1 MESTS
6 LQNGILY
13 TVGVAAVDNSGNA
26 SPIQSGFVQVP
37 KATGKSGCSCHL
49 AGVDHGAVPWGSP
62 TTPTLTFSLH
72 ELPQTLIKCLAP
84 LWRSRPVPGS
94 AASGDAISPQ

>member
-26 SPIQSGFVQVP
+26 SPIPSGFIQTP
-37 KATGKSGCSCHL
+37 IATGKAGCSCHL
-49 AGVDHGAVPWGSP
+49 AGFDRGAVPWGAM
-62 TTPTLTFSLH
+62 LVLG
-72 ELPQTLIKCLAP
+72 LARR
-84 LWRSRPVPGS
+84 LRRRGKRQRR
-94 AASGDAISPQ
+94 AS